1 MHTCDL
7 VTLQPCDLITMESL
21 KAYLKDIRNI
31 PLLTPKE
38 EFELAKKVKRGDKEA
53 RKQMIRANLRIV
65 INIAKRYAY
74 FGLPLMDLIEEGN
87 MGLMRAVDKFNPL
100 RGFRFSTYSAWWI
113 RQAIGRAISD
123 QSRLIRLPV
132 YMGETIYKWKKA
144 NESLSQKLGRLPND
158 DELAKAMKVSVKKLK
173 KVNSWVSKTSSLE
186 APIGEEGEDKVRD
199 MVEDTNAESPQ
210 EKISKVMDK
219 ERISGLLDHMTERE
233 RRILDLRFGLQ
244 DEEQHTL
251 AQIAKKLKVSRER
264 IRQIEKIALKKLRKL
279 VSVQEKED

>member
-1 MHTCDL
+1 MFRDNK
-7 VTLQPCDLITMESL
+7 MESL
-21 KAYLKDIRNI
+21 KAYLKDIRDI

-158 DELAKAMKVSVKKLK
+158 DELAKAMKVTVKKLK
-173 KVNSWVSKTSSLE
+173 QVSSWVSRTSSLE

-244 DEEQHTL
+244 DEKQHTL

>member
-1 MHTCDL
+1 MT
-7 VTLQPCDLITMESL
+7 QPACDLITMESL

-38 EFELAKKVKRGDKEA
+38 ELEVAKKVKRGDKEA

-87 MGLMRAVDKFNPL
+87 MGLMRAVDKFNPHK
-100 RGFRFSTYSAWWI
+100 GFRFSTYSAWWI

-158 DELAKAMKVSVKKLK
+158 DELAKAMKVTVKKLK
-173 KVNSWVSKTSSLE
+173 QVSSWVSKTSSLE

-244 DEEQHTL
+244 DEKQHTL

-264 IRQIEKIALKKLRKL
+264 IRQIENIALKKLRRL
-279 VSVQEKED
+279 VSVQEKE

>member
-1 MHTCDL
+1 
-7 VTLQPCDLITMESL
+7 MESL

-31 PLLTPKE
+31 PLLTPAE
-38 EFELAKKVKRGDKEA
+38 ELELTKKVKRGDEEA
-53 RKQMIRANLRIV
+53 REKMIRANLRIV

-87 MGLMRAVDKFNPL
+87 MGLMRAVDKFNPR
-100 RGFRFSTYSAWWI
+100 RGFRFSTYAAWWI

-158 DELAKAMKVSVKKLK
+158 DELARAMKVTVKKLK
-173 KVNSWVSKTSSLE
+173 QVSSWVSKTSSLE

-210 EKISKVMDK
+210 EKISKVMDR
-219 ERISGLLDHMTERE
+219 ERVNGLLDHMTERE

-244 DEEQHTL
+244 DEKQHTL

-264 IRQIEKIALKKLRKL
+264 IRQIEKMALKKLRKL

>member
-1 MHTCDL
+1 MT
-7 VTLQPCDLITMESL
+7 QPACDLITMESL

-38 EFELAKKVKRGDKEA
+38 ELEVAKKVKRGDKEA

-87 MGLMRAVDKFNPL
+87 MGLMRAVDKFNPHK
-100 RGFRFSTYSAWWI
+100 GFRFSTYSAWWI

-158 DELAKAMKVSVKKLK
+158 DELAKAMKVTVKKLK
-173 KVNSWVSKTSSLE
+173 QVSSWVSKTSSLE

-244 DEEQHTL
+244 DEKQHTL

-264 IRQIEKIALKKLRKL
+264 IRQIEKVALKKLRKL
-279 VSVQEKED
+279 VSAQEKED

>member
-1 MHTCDL
+1 
-7 VTLQPCDLITMESL
+7 VTQPACDLITMESL

-38 EFELAKKVKRGDKEA
+38 ELEVAKKVKRGDKEA

-87 MGLMRAVDKFNPL
+87 MGLMRAVDKFNPHK
-100 RGFRFSTYSAWWI
+100 GFRFSTYSAWWI

-158 DELAKAMKVSVKKLK
+158 DELAKVMKVTVKKLK
-173 KVNSWVSKTSSLE
+173 QVSSWVSKTSSLE

-244 DEEQHTL
+244 DEKQHTL

-264 IRQIEKIALKKLRKL
+264 IRQIEKVALKKLRKL
-279 VSVQEKED
+279 VSAQEKED

>member
-1 MHTCDL
+1 M
-7 VTLQPCDLITMESL
+7 TMESL

-38 EFELAKKVKRGDKEA
+38 ELEVAKKVKRGDKEA

-87 MGLMRAVDKFNPL
+87 MGLMRAVDKFNPHK
-100 RGFRFSTYSAWWI
+100 GFRFSTYSAWWI

-158 DELAKAMKVSVKKLK
+158 DELAKAMKVTVKKLK
-173 KVNSWVSKTSSLE
+173 QVSSWVSKTSSLE

-244 DEEQHTL
+244 DEKQHTL

-264 IRQIEKIALKKLRKL
+264 IRQIEKVALKKLRKL
-279 VSVQEKED
+279 VSAQEKED

>member
-1 MHTCDL
+1 
-7 VTLQPCDLITMESL
+7 MESL
-21 KAYLKDIRNI
+21 KAYLKDIRDI
-31 PLLTPKE
+31 PLLTSE
-38 EFELAKKVKRGDKEA
+38 EELELGKKVKRGDEKA

-87 MGLMRAVDKFNPL
+87 MGLMRAVDKFNPH
-100 RGFRFSTYSAWWI
+100 RGFRFSTYASWWI

-132 YMGETIYKWKKA
+132 YMGEAIYKWKKT

-158 DELAKAMKVSVKKLK
+158 EELAKVMKMSLKKLK
-173 KVNSWVSKTSSLE
+173 QVNSWVSKTSSLE

-199 MVEDTNAESPQ
+199 MVEDTNAESPE
-210 EKISKVMDK
+210 EKISRVMDR
-219 ERISGLLDHMTERE
+219 ERISGLLDYMTERE

-244 DEEQHTL
+244 DEKQHTL

-264 IRQIEKIALKKLRKL
+264 IRQIENIALKKLRRL
-279 VSVQEKED
+279 VSVQEKDIL

>member
-1 MHTCDL
+1 
-7 VTLQPCDLITMESL
+7 MESL

-38 EFELAKKVKRGDKEA
+38 ELELAKKVRRGDEEA
-53 RKQMIRANLRIV
+53 REKMIRANLRIV

-87 MGLMRAVDKFNPL
+87 MGLMRAVDKFNP
-100 RGFRFSTYSAWWI
+100 RKGFRFSTYAAWWI

-158 DELAKAMKVSVKKLK
+158 DELAKVMKVSVKKLK
-173 KVNSWVSKTSSLE
+173 QVSSWVSKTSSLE

-244 DEEQHTL
+244 DEKQHTL

-279 VSVQEKED
+279 VSAQEKED

>member
-1 MHTCDL
+1 
-7 VTLQPCDLITMESL
+7 MESL
-21 KAYLKDIRNI
+21 KAYLKDIRDI

-158 DELAKAMKVSVKKLK
+158 DELAKAMKVTVKKLK
-173 KVNSWVSKTSSLE
+173 QVSSWVSRTSSLE

-210 EKISKVMDK
+210 EKISKVMDR

-244 DEEQHTL
+244 DEKQHTL

-264 IRQIEKIALKKLRKL
+264 IRQIEKMALKKLRKL
-279 VSVQEKED
+279 VSAQEKTSNEKEQDV